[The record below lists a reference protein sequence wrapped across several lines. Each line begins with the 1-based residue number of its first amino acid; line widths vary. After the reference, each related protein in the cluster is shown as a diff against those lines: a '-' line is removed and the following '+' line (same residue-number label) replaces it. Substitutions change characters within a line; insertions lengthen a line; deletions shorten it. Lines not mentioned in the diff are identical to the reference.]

1 MKQKINPKDIR
12 KGDLIRVEYLMQ
24 VSHQPGT
31 PRDVAYEYVAGGDL
45 DPHDST
51 VFADF
56 YLLERPEPPFE
67 PYWGMVIGEPHEHHN
82 DGGVK
87 AVYVPTGDGQNW
99 FSHPEPEGKKGIYYF
114 DDDWA
119 KRKLAEG
126 WVVIEKP
133 GGVK

>member
-1 MKQKINPKDIR
+1 MKQKIDPKDVR
-12 KGDLIRVEYLMQ
+12 KGDLIRWEKESPTEYGTNAVEYR
-24 VSHQPGT
+24 SEYAGT
-31 PRDVAYEYVAGGDL
+31 PWSYNPGQ
-45 DPHDST
+45 H
-51 VFADF
+51 

-67 PYWGMVIGEPHEHHN
+67 PYWGVVIGEPHELHN

-99 FSHPEPEGKKGIYYF
+99 FSHPEPGGKEGIYYF

-119 KRKLAEG
+119 KRKLASG

-133 GGVK
+133 EGVE

>member
-1 MKQKINPKDIR
+1 MNEKQKIDPKDIR
-12 KGDLIRVEYLMQ
+12 KGDLIRCE
-24 VSHQPGT
+24 
-31 PRDVAYEYVAGGDL
+31 YEYPLSGTRAKEYEAQKDGHASGYIA
-45 DPHDST
+45 T
-51 VFADF
+51 Y

-67 PYWGMVIGEPHEHHN
+67 PYWGVVIGEPHEHHN

-99 FSHPEPEGKKGIYYF
+99 FSHPESGGKDCIYYF

-119 KRKLAEG
+119 KRKLASG

-133 GGVK
+133 EGV

>member
-1 MKQKINPKDIR
+1 MKQKIDLKDIR
-12 KGDLIRVEYLMQ
+12 KGDLIRWEGENDSANEFRARMTGLYAIYNSL
-24 VSHQPGT
+24 PGG
-31 PRDVAYEYVAGGDL
+31 VY
-45 DPHDST
+45 
-51 VFADF
+51 

-133 GGVK
+133 VV

>member
-1 MKQKINPKDIR
+1 MKKIDAKDIR
-12 KGDLIRVEYLMQ
+12 KGDKIRYDYNNTRGSLAHEYIAASDGERCGMTGQ
-24 VSHQPGT
+24 H
-31 PRDVAYEYVAGGDL
+31 
-45 DPHDST
+45 
-51 VFADF
+51 

-99 FSHPEPEGKKGIYYF
+99 FSHPELGGKEGIYYF

-119 KRKLAEG
+119 KRKLASG

-133 GGVK
+133 EGVE